1 MASAYYFCRYSVTSI
16 EATVLIMRS
25 IAAQL
30 VRCQPDIVPYV
41 HQHYIDTALHPSPKL
56 MRKLLREVLAGID
69 CCRIVLDGIDEC
81 DEMQQRE
88 VLSTFLDL
96 QQNAADSCKI
106 LFASRNDESHIKA
119 LLRKNMI
126 IPMKGQTDDAIRLF
140 VNSKIAELTDKFES
154 LDDILL
160 DRIRYRL
167 SSKADGKL
175 LRSFQFCSEYG
186 AKSHVYRMILAQGI
200 WDLAH
205 FLRGGILML

>member
-1 MASAYYFCRYSVTSI
+1 
-16 EATVLIMRS
+16 MRS

-41 HQHYIDTALHPSPKL
+41 HQNYIDTALHPSPKL
-56 MRKLLREVLAGID
+56 MRKLLREILTATN

-81 DEMQQRE
+81 EDAQQRD

-96 QQNAADSCKI
+96 QQDATDSCKI
-106 LFASRNDESHIKA
+106 LFASRNDENLIKA
-119 LLRKNMI
+119 LLRHNTV
-126 IPMKGQTDDAIRLF
+126 IPMRGQTDDAIRLF

-154 LDDILL
+154 LDDIVL

-175 LRSFQFCSEYG
+175 L
-186 AKSHVYRMILAQGI
+186 
-200 WDLAH
+200 
-205 FLRGGILML
+205 

>member
-1 MASAYYFCRYSVTSI
+1 MASAYYFCRYSVISPDT
-16 EATVLIMRS
+16 AVQIMRS

-30 VRCQPDIVPYV
+30 VRSLPDIVPYV
-41 HQHYIDTALHPSPKL
+41 HQHYIDKALYPSPKL
-56 MRKLLREVLAGID
+56 MRKLLREVLAGTD

-81 DEMQQRE
+81 DEAQQRE

-106 LFASRNDESHIKA
+106 LFASRNDENHIKN
-119 LLRKNMI
+119 LLQKSTV

-154 LDDILL
+154 LNDIVL

-167 SSKADGKL
+167 SSKADGKFL
-175 LRSFQFCSEYG
+175 QSFNYTQN
-186 AKSHVYRMILAQGI
+186 MAQEG
-200 WDLAH
+200 LY
-205 FLRGGILML
+205 LE